1 MEYIDVLDEN
11 GVKTGE
17 ILSRKE
23 IHQRGLWHRA
33 IVIAIINGNNEVL
46 LQQLIFI
53 SICSISSNRYVV
65 GAF

>member
-23 IHQRGLWHRA
+23 IHQRGSF
-33 IVIAIINGNNEVL
+33 V
-46 LQQLIFI
+46 
-53 SICSISSNRYVV
+53 
-65 GAF
+65 